1 MGSKSSTLS
10 GEPWRVMPTIEET
23 QDFVGTRDFEDVKHL
38 RILLHGH
45 AGVGKTS
52 FINSVSTALQ
62 GKISTLALTDA
73 ATAGSFTKQYK
84 SYKIPC
90 GPGSNYSLSFTDVMG
105 FEQNKGNGV
114 NVKDLILALKGH
126 IKEGYKFSPNH
137 PITEDSQWYKKSP
150 TKADRIHVLVSVFS
164 ADTASMLSEQV
175 LKKLKDVRLE
185 ASQLGIPQLTILTKV
200 DQACP
205 EVQKNIRNIHSSK
218 YLKEKV
224 DQINVQLGLQR
235 NCIFLVK
242 NYESEINTDPEVD
255 APILCALKQ
264 MISYGEDFLNM

>member
-1 MGSKSSTLS
+1 MGSKSSSKLATGQIKTNKHAEILIETWMKENKQNLHFFNSSQCIFCQSALS

-84 SYKIPC
+84 SFKIPC
-90 GPGSNYSLSFTDVMG
+90 APGSSYSLSFTDVMG
-105 FEQNKGNGV
+105 FEKNKGNGV
-114 NVKDLILALKGH
+114 NVGDLILALKGH
-126 IKEGYKFSPNH
+126 VQEGYTFSPTH
-137 PITEDSQWYKKSP
+137 PLTEEHPMYNKSP
-150 TKADRIHVLVSVFS
+150 TKADKIHILVSVFP
-164 ADTASMLSEQV
+164 ANTAGTFIDE
-175 LKKLKDVRLE
+175 KLRAVRLE
-185 ASQLGIPQLTILTKV
+185 ASKLGIPQVAILTKV

-205 EVQKNIRNIHSSK
+205 EVKKNIKNIYCSNH
-218 YLKEKV
+218 LKNMV
-224 DQINVQLGLQR
+224 NV
-235 NCIFLVK
+235 
-242 NYESEINTDPEVD
+242 
-255 APILCALKQ
+255 
-264 MISYGEDFLNM
+264 